1 YKLTFYSSGGP
12 FLDGY
17 ALSIIGIALIT
28 MQPGLRMTTVEVGLL
43 GAASLV
49 GIFAGGAV
57 FGWVT
62 DKVGRKTMYVVD
74 LLALAAFSLLSG
86 LSTEVWQVVLWR
98 FFLGVAI
105 GADYPIATSL
115 LTEYLPRRHRGR
127 FLGFTFVMWAIGAT
141 AAF

>member
-1 YKLTFYSSGGP
+1 MTSLNDEGTQMTRTGRSVDDAPLTAFHYKLTFYSSGGP

-74 LLALAAFSLLSG
+74 LLALAA
-86 LSTEVWQVVLWR
+86 
-98 FFLGVAI
+98 
-105 GADYPIATSL
+105 
-115 LTEYLPRRHRGR
+115 
-127 FLGFTFVMWAIGAT
+127 
-141 AAF
+141 